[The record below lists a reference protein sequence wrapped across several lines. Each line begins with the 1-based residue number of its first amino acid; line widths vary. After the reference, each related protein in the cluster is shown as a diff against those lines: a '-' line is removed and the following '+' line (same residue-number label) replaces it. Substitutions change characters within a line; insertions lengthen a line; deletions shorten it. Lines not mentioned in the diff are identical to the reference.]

1 MSKTIAQGEITIID
15 LIDTATYIYYA
26 DDAEGTNPSAEP
38 EGKKYIGIYSG
49 PSFEGGQPLIPPE
62 ETIWSKYVGEDGPK
76 GDKGDKG
83 DSVTITSS
91 SVQYA
96 ASKNGIEHPTI
107 GWSDVIP
114 PLNQGEFLWIK
125 TIIIYSDGKEVES
138 YSISYFGIDGINGN
152 DANTYYIE
160 TNEEEILRFYEGNKY
175 SYSPGLFT
183 FKIYENPKQTDSP

>member
-49 PSFEGGQPLIPPE
+49 PSFEGGQPSMPPK
-62 ETIWSKYVGEDGPK
+62 ETTWSKYVGEDGPK

-96 ASKNGIEHPTI
+96 ASKNGIEHPTT

-114 PLNQGEFLWIK
+114 P
-125 TIIIYSDGKEVES
+125 
-138 YSISYFGIDGINGN
+138 
-152 DANTYYIE
+152 
-160 TNEEEILRFYEGNKY
+160 
-175 SYSPGLFT
+175 
-183 FKIYENPKQTDSP
+183 